1 MMAKAE
7 LTKDE
12 KKLLK
17 QMYWRSFT
25 EFASVTPTKLGGS
38 GVTYAMLPFINKYYQ
53 TEDERKQAM
62 MRHNAYFNTTVATY
76 PFILGIAASMEKEN
90 SEKPDFDSD
99 SISAIKTSLM
109 GPLSGLGDSV
119 FWGVLRVIA
128 AGIAIPLANQGNI
141 LAPIIFL
148 LIFNIPTQLTRWFA
162 GKLGYT
168 LGSTYI
174 SDLYN
179 SGLMSVLTKAASI
192 VGITMVGAMTSSMVK
207 FDLKWNMVMSG
218 KTVMKSQ
225 EMLDSIFIGI
235 IPLAFTMLCYW
246 LIAKKNVSINKMI
259 VGVII
264 IGIIASVLGI
274 A

>member
-1 MMAKAE
+1 
-7 LTKDE
+7 
-12 KKLLK
+12 
-17 QMYWRSFT
+17 
-25 EFASVTPTKLGGS
+25 
-38 GVTYAMLPFINKYYQ
+38 
-53 TEDERKQAM
+53 
-62 MRHNAYFNTTVATY
+62 
-76 PFILGIAASMEKEN
+76 
-90 SEKPDFDSD
+90 
-99 SISAIKTSLM
+99 
-109 GPLSGLGDSV
+109 
-119 FWGVLRVIA
+119 
-128 AGIAIPLANQGNI
+128 
-141 LAPIIFL
+141 
-148 LIFNIPTQLTRWFA
+148 
-162 GKLGYT
+162 
-168 LGSTYI
+168 
-174 SDLYN
+174 
-179 SGLMSVLTKAASI
+179 MSVLTKAASI